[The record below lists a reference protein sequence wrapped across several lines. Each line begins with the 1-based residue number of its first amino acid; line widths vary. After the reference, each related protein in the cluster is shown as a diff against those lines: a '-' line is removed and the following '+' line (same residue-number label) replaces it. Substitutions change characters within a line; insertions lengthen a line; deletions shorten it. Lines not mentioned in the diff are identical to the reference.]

1 MELCCLLMEGV
12 LFNRQATLYIILLR
26 LLIGNLI
33 RLSVTYI
40 VQNGMHILYVWLV
53 VVSFIFIQMLGK
65 NEKMSYLQIY
75 GE

>member
-1 MELCCLLMEGV
+1 MEGV
-12 LFNRQATLYIILLR
+12 LFNRQATLYIRLLW

-40 VQNGMHILYVWLV
+40 VQMECTSYMF
-53 VVSFIFIQMLGK
+53 VVSFIFTQMLGK

>member
-12 LFNRQATLYIILLR
+12 LFNRQATLYIRLLR

-40 VQNGMHILYVWLV
+40 VQMECTSYMF
-53 VVSFIFIQMLGK
+53 VVSFIFTQMLGK
-65 NEKMSYLQIY
+65 DEKMSYLQIY

>member
-12 LFNRQATLYIILLR
+12 LFNRQAILYIRLLR

-40 VQNGMHILYVWLV
+40 VQMECTSYMF
-53 VVSFIFIQMLGK
+53 VVSFIFTQMLGK